1 MVVSDTVNLI
11 RLRPEGLV
19 FGNPAALTMSYGNCD
34 TGSSTQPRR
43 ISYPDDALNILEY
56 EPSVDQASRKKV
68 TGALYH
74 FSQYAVS
81 W

>member
-1 MVVSDTVNLI
+1 
-11 RLRPEGLV
+11 
-19 FGNPAALTMSYGNCD
+19 
-34 TGSSTQPRR
+34 
-43 ISYPDDALNILEY
+43 LNILEY